1 MSERRSHQGVP
12 ARRGS
17 RRQRSRT
24 RRSETWE
31 EHALRARAAVAVST
45 RRFIRENRQGIEESS
60 GEEVASNSY
69 VAGMLDM
76 LSMAR
81 GTFGF
86 WGADQVLDELER
98 YNRRHSAD
106 GGRPRALQGP
116 EGPCEDGPCSGGEP
130 QGPQPADPGAPQKD
144 RPRDPMFG

>member
-1 MSERRSHQGVP
+1 MSRIKGHQGVS

-17 RRQRSRT
+17 RRSRSAA

-45 RRFIRENRQGIEESS
+45 RRFIRENREGIEGSPS
-60 GEEVASNSY
+60 EEVASNSY
-69 VAGMLDM
+69 LAGMLDM

-98 YNRRHSAD
+98 YNRKHSVC
-106 GGRPRALQGP
+106 GGRPRALPGP
-116 EGPCEDGPCSGGEP
+116 PGPGEDGPCPSGEP
-130 QGPQPADPGAPQKD
+130 QGPQPADGGAAPKA
-144 RPRDPMFG
+144 RSRDPMFG

>member
-1 MSERRSHQGVP
+1 MSGGRSKAGVRKGKARRSSRA
-12 ARRGS
+12 ARQS
-17 RRQRSRT
+17 D
-24 RRSETWE
+24 TWE

-45 RRFIRENRQGIEESS
+45 RRFIRENRQGIEESPS
-60 GEEVASNSY
+60 EEVASNSY

-98 YNRRHSAD
+98 YNRKRSAD
-106 GGRPRALQGP
+106 GGRPRALLGP
-116 EGPCEDGPCSGGEP
+116 EGPCADGPCPSGEP
-130 QGPQPADPGAPQKD
+130 QGPQPADSGAAPHKS
-144 RPRDPMFG
+144 RTRDPMFG